1 MRVILAPRVTI
12 VLLLFLT
19 LVPTLSS
26 KVTATQPVASYQRQA
41 ISMSLPA
48 ARDGIQIVPV
58 SGIIR
63 VLVIAVVFPD
73 VNYTVSVAQLRKT
86 WFMTVP
92 AYYREL
98 SYGKLTIQGDVYG
111 WYKLPYPESHYGRH
125 CHGINDSDCSGLNQ
139 SWQIAEDAASLA
151 EKDVNFSHYDYFV
164 FIHSG
169 KGQETSHIKDD
180 IWSVTYVDGVSIR
193 TTSKP
198 ITRFNIVPELEEPPY
213 VPNGDWILEF
223 AHNLGVPDLYNTTA
237 GPSNARTI
245 LGPWELMDKG
255 SWNGDPPGSLPAH
268 MTAWPKIQLGF
279 ISGSTLAIVNPGAT
293 SAFTVD
299 PTEVASRNLHA
310 IKIPLANATNASQYY
325 LVEVRTQTGF
335 DSALPKSGVLITF
348 IDETLP
354 VGSVRIVN
362 RDPGVPDLGDAVW
375 DVGQTFTDSQHHI
388 AIKVTGK
395 SGDSYHITVNNN
407 GPRSSPSP
415 IRPLHVNPQRVAVYG
430 LSADSTQ
437 AKRALNDSIRQTI
450 RHVECHG
457 PPQNLH

>member
-1 MRVILAPRVTI
+1 
-12 VLLLFLT
+12 
-19 LVPTLSS
+19 
-26 KVTATQPVASYQRQA
+26 
-41 ISMSLPA
+41 MSLPA
-48 ARDGIQIVPV
+48 TQYGIQIVPV

-125 CHGINDSDCSGLNQ
+125 CHGINDPDCSGLNQ
-139 SWQIAEDAASLA
+139 SWQIAEDAVSLA
-151 EKDVNFSHYDYFV
+151 EKDVNISHYDYFV

-169 KGQETSHIKDD
+169 RGQETSHIKDD
-180 IWSVTYVDGVSIR
+180 IWSVTYVNASIR
-193 TTSKP
+193 TTSKT
-198 ITRFNIVPELEEPPY
+198 ITQFNIVPELEEPPY

-223 AHNLGVPDLYNTTA
+223 AHNLGVPDLWNTTA

-279 ISGSTLAIVNPGAT
+279 ISGSTLAIANRGAT

-310 IKIPLANATNASQYY
+310 IKIPLANASNTSQYY
-325 LVEVRTQTGF
+325 LVEVRTRTGF
-335 DSALPKSGVLITF
+335 DSALPKSGVLITY
-348 IDETLP
+348 IDETLS

-362 RDPGVPDLGDAVW
+362 RDPSTPDLSNAAW
-375 DVGQTFTDSQHHI
+375 DVGQTFTDSQHRI
-388 AIKVTGK
+388 VIKVTGK
-395 SGDSYHITVNNN
+395 SGSLYQITVNNN
-407 GPRSSPSP
+407 GPQSSPSP
-415 IRPLHVNPQRVAVYG
+415 VRPLYANPQRVALYDLG
-430 LSADSTQ
+430 TDSTQ
-437 AKRALNDSIRQTI
+437 AENAISDPTRQTT
-450 RHVECHG
+450 RHVECDG
-457 PPQNLH
+457 PPQNQH